1 MGNRDLGDFFWATG
15 DYTQSLRY
23 YVKSREASTSTQ
35 HVLEFAL
42 TTIRLLLEYNDYA
55 HISNYIYKAEAALAP
70 TDQSKEAKKAPIPAA
85 GSAAAAAAAASA
97 NNTDRDKAMAKL
109 DLAAGIAYLG
119 QGNFSKAAFAFSKV
133 TGKALED
140 WYGSV
145 SLSICIQKP
154 NVTQSYFRTIRS
166 LHPPTLQHTER

>member
-1 MGNRDLGDFFWATG
+1 MGNRVLGDFFWTTG
-15 DYTQSLRY
+15 DYTQALRY
-23 YVKSREASTSTQ
+23 YVKSREASTSSQ
-35 HVLEFAL
+35 QILDFAL

-70 TDQSKEAKKAPIPAA
+70 ADQSKEAKKAPIPAA

-97 NNTDRDKAMAKL
+97 NNSDRDRAHAKL
-109 DLAAGIAYLG
+109 DLANGISFLG
-119 QGNFSKAAFAFSKV
+119 QGSYSKAAFSFSKL

-145 SLSICIQKP
+145 S
-154 NVTQSYFRTIRS
+154 S
-166 LHPPTLQHTER
+166 LF